1 MISSVL
7 KDLLL
12 HLDKGIAELL
22 SSLRRS
28 LAASNIMFPSCSIGF
43 RSVCGPGGGVRSF
56 IHQEVSA
63 YSSCMSSGIVMH
75 RWKPTAPVQCLTL
88 DLALHSLPMPNSVT
102 GNMTFSRSCTSR
114 YQCCWWVR
122 DLWPCPALF
131 CALGSALGD
140 TANLTMRNW
149 TTCATSVG
157 SRYLLVVR
165 SEKMWSV

>member
-102 GNMTFSRSCTSR
+102 GNMTFSKASPGPVQADISAADGLGT
-114 YQCCWWVR
+114 YG
-122 DLWPCPALF
+122 PAQLSSVL
-131 CALGSALGD
+131 LGARWE
-140 TANLTMRNW
+140 TQQT
-149 TTCATSVG
+149 
-157 SRYLLVVR
+157 
-165 SEKMWSV
+165 